1 MKFGYAA
8 NISIYDDLPKELI
21 EREDDPIDD
30 IYEEYGVLVD
40 ENLEKVLPEEQFKV
54 GTATVIDSSYDGQE
68 EEDMNI
74 SVIVEAPSK
83 EDAEAAIAIINKKL
97 SNLLNRIIKKLA
109 REYKFDPTECLVE
122 EPLFEDEDVL
132 EWWEDKQGEDLDE
145 SCNKFNN
152 KRGKK
157 MKDSKI
163 TKEMLDEAIEVAE
176 AHGYKV
182 VDESAKADA
191 EKSKKELIAEAIEV
205 AKAHGY
211 KVVKEDEEPGATA
224 ETPAETGAEAG
235 DEEQEIFTIQVTKE
249 ELEAIKSILDK
260 VEYEDDGSAD
270 AEAAAAVVSAMDN
283 ENIYGPADE

>member
-1 MKFGYAA
+1 
-8 NISIYDDLPKELI
+8 
-21 EREDDPIDD
+21 
-30 IYEEYGVLVD
+30 
-40 ENLEKVLPEEQFKV
+40 
-54 GTATVIDSSYDGQE
+54 
-68 EEDMNI
+68 
-74 SVIVEAPSK
+74 
-83 EDAEAAIAIINKKL
+83 
-97 SNLLNRIIKKLA
+97 
-109 REYKFDPTECLVE
+109 
-122 EPLFEDEDVL
+122 
-132 EWWEDKQGEDLDE
+132 
-145 SCNKFNN
+145 
-152 KRGKK
+152 

-182 VDESAKADA
+182 VDESAKG

-224 ETPAETGAEAG
+224 ETSETGADGEG
-235 DEEQEIFTIQVTKE
+235 DGEEQEIFTIQVTKE

-283 ENIYGPADE
+283 DNIYGPADE

>member
-1 MKFGYAA
+1 
-8 NISIYDDLPKELI
+8 
-21 EREDDPIDD
+21 
-30 IYEEYGVLVD
+30 
-40 ENLEKVLPEEQFKV
+40 
-54 GTATVIDSSYDGQE
+54 
-68 EEDMNI
+68 
-74 SVIVEAPSK
+74 
-83 EDAEAAIAIINKKL
+83 
-97 SNLLNRIIKKLA
+97 
-109 REYKFDPTECLVE
+109 
-122 EPLFEDEDVL
+122 
-132 EWWEDKQGEDLDE
+132 
-145 SCNKFNN
+145 
-152 KRGKK
+152 

-182 VDESAKADA
+182 VDESAKA

-224 ETPAETGAEAG
+224 ETPETGAEGEG
-235 DEEQEIFTIQVTKE
+235 DGEEQEIFTIQVTKE

>member
-8 NISIYDDLPKELI
+8 NIAIYDDLPRELRD
-21 EREDDPIDD
+21 REDDPTDD
-30 IYEEYGVLVD
+30 IYDDYADIVD
-40 ENLEKVLPEEQFKV
+40 ENLDKVLPDEQFKV
-54 GTATVIDSSYDGQE
+54 GNATVIDNSYDGKE

-74 SVIVEAPSK
+74 SLILEAPSK

-97 SNLLNRIIKKLA
+97 STFLNRIIKKLA

-122 EPLFEDEDVL
+122 EPFWEDEDVL
-132 EWWEDKQGEDLDE
+132 EWWEEEQEGDLDE

-182 VDESAKADA
+182 VDESAKA

-205 AKAHGY
+205 AQAHGY

>member
-1 MKFGYAA
+1 
-8 NISIYDDLPKELI
+8 
-21 EREDDPIDD
+21 
-30 IYEEYGVLVD
+30 
-40 ENLEKVLPEEQFKV
+40 
-54 GTATVIDSSYDGQE
+54 
-68 EEDMNI
+68 
-74 SVIVEAPSK
+74 
-83 EDAEAAIAIINKKL
+83 
-97 SNLLNRIIKKLA
+97 
-109 REYKFDPTECLVE
+109 
-122 EPLFEDEDVL
+122 
-132 EWWEDKQGEDLDE
+132 
-145 SCNKFNN
+145 
-152 KRGKK
+152 

-182 VDESAKADA
+182 VDESAKA
-191 EKSKKELIAEAIEV
+191 EKSKEELIAEAIEV

-224 ETPAETGAEAG
+224 ETPETGAESEG
-235 DEEQEIFTIQVTKE
+235 DGEEQEIFTIQVTKE

>member
-1 MKFGYAA
+1 
-8 NISIYDDLPKELI
+8 
-21 EREDDPIDD
+21 
-30 IYEEYGVLVD
+30 
-40 ENLEKVLPEEQFKV
+40 
-54 GTATVIDSSYDGQE
+54 
-68 EEDMNI
+68 
-74 SVIVEAPSK
+74 
-83 EDAEAAIAIINKKL
+83 
-97 SNLLNRIIKKLA
+97 
-109 REYKFDPTECLVE
+109 
-122 EPLFEDEDVL
+122 
-132 EWWEDKQGEDLDE
+132 
-145 SCNKFNN
+145 
-152 KRGKK
+152 

-182 VDESAKADA
+182 VDESAKA

-224 ETPAETGAEAG
+224 ETPETGAEG
-235 DEEQEIFTIQVTKE
+235 EGEGEEQEIFTIQVTKE

>member
-1 MKFGYAA
+1 
-8 NISIYDDLPKELI
+8 
-21 EREDDPIDD
+21 
-30 IYEEYGVLVD
+30 
-40 ENLEKVLPEEQFKV
+40 
-54 GTATVIDSSYDGQE
+54 
-68 EEDMNI
+68 
-74 SVIVEAPSK
+74 
-83 EDAEAAIAIINKKL
+83 
-97 SNLLNRIIKKLA
+97 
-109 REYKFDPTECLVE
+109 
-122 EPLFEDEDVL
+122 
-132 EWWEDKQGEDLDE
+132 
-145 SCNKFNN
+145 
-152 KRGKK
+152 

-182 VDESAKADA
+182 VDESAKSD
-191 EKSKKELIAEAIEV
+191 KSKEELIAEAIEV

-224 ETPAETGAEAG
+224 ETQETGAEGEG
-235 DEEQEIFTIQVTKE
+235 DGEEQEIFTIQVTKE